1 MYNKAR
7 DDLFDAILT
16 TAFTEYW
23 NRELEKMPSDEEL
36 KKMYPVPK
44 KGLRLA
50 KKLEKRRK
58 YGKSPALVYLQ
69 RASVIVLVVIAAV
82 FALLTT
88 SPTIRAAIGNSFTAW
103 FNDHVVID
111 FTEDPVAPVSE
122 KSTDTTADSETEA
135 DPATVESLKIG
146 YIPDGFELVS
156 EEEREGTRRYIYMA
170 EDGRYISITISSAD
184 MSKVSID
191 NELNDYD
198 EIVINNKKAYI
209 LYNEIESIGTLVFG
223 NNNCVVTINGLMT
236 EEILIDIATNIK

>member
-156 EEEREGTRRYIYMA
+156 SEEREDTRKYMYMA
-170 EDGRYISITISSAD
+170 ESGNYVMIEITNLHKFSVAVDTELSNYEEIIINGNKAYYIYNSDEDMSYMIIKKDNCVISITGFISKD
-184 MSKVSID
+184 VIVSIA
-191 NELNDYD
+191 NS
-198 EIVINNKKAYI
+198 
-209 LYNEIESIGTLVFG
+209 IE
-223 NNNCVVTINGLMT
+223 
-236 EEILIDIATNIK
+236 